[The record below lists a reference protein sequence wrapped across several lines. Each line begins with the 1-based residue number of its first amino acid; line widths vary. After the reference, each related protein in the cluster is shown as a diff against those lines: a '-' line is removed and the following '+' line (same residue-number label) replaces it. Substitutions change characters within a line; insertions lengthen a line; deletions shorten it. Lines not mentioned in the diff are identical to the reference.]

1 MLNQTGEEYEEIKKE
16 ESVDFERDLKAD
28 IIRNNGD
35 KDKPPDF

>member
-16 ESVDFERDLKAD
+16 ESVDFERDSKTD

-35 KDKPPDF
+35 KDKPSDF